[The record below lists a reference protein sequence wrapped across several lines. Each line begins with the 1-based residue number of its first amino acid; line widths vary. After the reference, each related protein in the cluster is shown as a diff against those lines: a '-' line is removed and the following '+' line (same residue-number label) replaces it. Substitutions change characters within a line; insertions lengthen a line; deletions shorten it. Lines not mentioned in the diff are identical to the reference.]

1 MQKYDIFTDSSCDL
15 DKEVIEIFDLKVMQ
29 LEVTIDDNEPVF
41 NRDIDITKFYEQL
54 KNGANAKNIVNIYN
68 CDSVV
73 LPHLF
78 AMQ

>member
-1 MQKYDIFTDSSCDL
+1 MAYIDLEKIQSCIALDFFAENQIKMFT
-15 DKEVIEIFDLKVMQ
+15 
-29 LEVTIDDNEPVF
+29 
-41 NRDIDITKFYEQL
+41 
-54 KNGANAKNIVNIYN
+54 NAKNIVNIYN

>member
-1 MQKYDIFTDSSCDL
+1 MAEWLIRYMGSSLENQKKPIKMFT
-15 DKEVIEIFDLKVMQ
+15 
-29 LEVTIDDNEPVF
+29 
-41 NRDIDITKFYEQL
+41 
-54 KNGANAKNIVNIYN
+54 NAKNIVNIYN